1 MEDLLPEGLKSP
13 DSLKKVHNVDFV
25 LEFLP
30 CFCKKQLFIAHTTGN
45 AGACWEEFLTEPG
58 RLCNTKVSIWIL
70 NLQSTTLV
78 LFVKPFDKVVLEV
91 IKLDEEENDFEDE
104 VKALV

>member
-1 MEDLLPEGLKSP
+1 M
-13 DSLKKVHNVDFV
+13 
-25 LEFLP
+25 
-30 CFCKKQLFIAHTTGN
+30 
-45 AGACWEEFLTEPG
+45 TEPG
-58 RLCNTKVSIWIL
+58 RFCNTKVSIWIL

-91 IKLDEEENDFEDE
+91 IKLDEEQYDFEDE